1 MSLKNVKKGC
11 FFSPFSEHY
20 DVHQLQLLNALL
32 SFKKNITKI
41 RLCRLLL
48 LILMSWFSKKKET
61 TKFLVQFFCGDG
73 KIPKWIQLLIYNC
86 VFNNLNFKNT
96 YYYTTTYVRTNIY
109 KSDLSDDLTC
119 EKPIL
124 IFLHV

>member
-1 MSLKNVKKGC
+1 M
-11 FFSPFSEHY
+11 
-20 DVHQLQLLNALL
+20 D
-32 SFKKNITKI
+32 
-41 RLCRLLL
+41 
-48 LILMSWFSKKKET
+48 T
-61 TKFLVQFFCGDG
+61 T
-73 KIPKWIQLLIYNC
+73 IYKC

-96 YYYTTTYVRTNIY
+96 YYYATTYVRTNIY